1 MSRVEPAGAFVP
13 FPAEDVERSIPERL
27 ESVAR
32 RSPDRVAV
40 RDASGALTY
49 DALNR
54 DANRVAHAVL
64 DALGPGEG
72 SVGLLLEQGAPAIA
86 AILGVLKAGKSYV
99 PLDAAAPRAR
109 LDAIV
114 EEVAPRLVVTRA
126 DRIALGRALL
136 GDTGATL
143 DLDAALAGGTA
154 TDPGLPIA
162 PDALA
167 EIVYTSGSTGRPK
180 GVMQSHR
187 NLLHHAMR
195 VGNRFRVA
203 SSDRMTLLA
212 SLHTGQAR
220 TVMYR
225 AVLNG
230 AGLHVRDLK
239 AAGLTGLAD
248 WLRDEGITIFS
259 ASASVFRGFVDT
271 LADGETIPT
280 LRLIRVGSETVS
292 ARDVERYRERFG
304 THALLVNALSS
315 TETGVTRIFFMDGT
329 TPVPDGA
336 VPVGFPVDGMEVLL
350 LDDDG
355 ASVASGETGEI
366 VVRSRYLSPGYWA
379 RPDLTAAA
387 FAPDPGGGDVRIY
400 RTGDVGR
407 LTADGCLVHLGR
419 KDFRVKVRG
428 HRIEPSE
435 VEHALRG
442 HASVKDVAV
451 MTQPDHAGEPRLVA
465 YVVPGTA
472 AAPSVRDLREFAH
485 RCLSGPMVPSVFLL
499 LPALPLTSSGKVDR
513 QRLPAPA
520 RIRPIE
526 AGPYVAPRT
535 PVESA
540 LADLWAAALGI
551 DAVGIHDEFLD
562 LGGESLSAMRLLAR
576 IHEVFHLGDV
586 PVRALQE
593 AATIERMALAVTE
606 RLARSLTPEPLARAL
621 AEDHLH
627 GPPRSDARAWD
638 GASPAGPASGA

>member
-1 MSRVEPAGAFVP
+1 VSGVEPTGELVP
-13 FPAEDVERSIPERL
+13 FPPEDVERSIPERF

-32 RSPDRVAV
+32 RLPDRVAV
-40 RDASGALTY
+40 RDAAGALTY
-49 DALNR
+49 EALNR

-72 SVGLLLEQGAPAIA
+72 SVALLLEQGAPAIA

-99 PLDAAAPRAR
+99 PLDASAPRAP

-114 EEVAPRLVVTRA
+114 QEVAPRLVVTRA
-126 DRIALGRALL
+126 DCAALAAALL
-136 GDTGATL
+136 GDADATL
-143 DLDAALAGGTA
+143 DLDAALAGHTA
-154 TDPGLPIA
+154 ADPGLPIA

-180 GVMQSHR
+180 GVMQTHR

-195 VGNRFRVA
+195 VGNRFRLA
-203 SSDRMTLLA
+203 ASDRMTLLA
-212 SLHTGQAR
+212 SLHAGQAR

-239 AAGLTGLAD
+239 VAGLTGLAD

-259 ASASVFRGFVDT
+259 SSASVFRGFVDT
-271 LADGETIPT
+271 LADGEDIPT
-280 LRLIRVGSETVS
+280 LRLIRVGSEAVS
-292 ARDVERYRERFG
+292 TRDVERYRERFG
-304 THALLVNALSS
+304 PHTLLVNALSS
-315 TETGVTRIFFMDGT
+315 TETGVTRIFFMDRA
-329 TPVPDGA
+329 TPLPDGA
-336 VPVGFPVDGMEVLL
+336 VPVGHAVDGMEVLL

-355 ASVASGETGEI
+355 APVRPGETGEI

-379 RPDLTAAA
+379 RPELTAAA
-387 FAPDPGGGDVRIY
+387 FGPDPAGGDARVY

-407 LTADGCLVHLGR
+407 LTPDGCLVHLGR

-428 HRIEPSE
+428 HRIEPGE

-442 HASVKDVAV
+442 HASIKDVAV

-465 YVVPGTA
+465 YVVPEPS
-472 AAPSVRDLREFAH
+472 AAPRVRELREFSRERLPGH
-485 RCLSGPMVPSVFLL
+485 MVPSVFLL
-499 LPALPLTSSGKVDR
+499 LPSLPLTSSGKVDR
-513 QRLPAPA
+513 QRLPVPA
-520 RIRPIE
+520 RLRPIE

-540 LADLWAAALGI
+540 LAELWAAALGI

-562 LGGESLSAMRLLAR
+562 LGGESLTAMRLLAR
-576 IHEVFHLGDV
+576 VHEVFHLGDA
-586 PVRALQE
+586 PVRALSE
-593 AATIERMALAVTE
+593 AATIERMARAVTE
-606 RLARSLTPEPLARAL
+606 RLARALTPEQLARAL
-621 AEDHLH
+621 ADDHAL
-627 GPPRSDARAWD
+627 GRS
-638 GASPAGPASGA
+638 S